1 MAAER
6 THLGTIRGRVTV
18 GATVAASLV
27 LVVTAVGLVIA
38 QHRIL
43 TSNLDGSL
51 RLRADDLVATI
62 IGGQLPEVLADQG
75 DTDAV
80 AQVVGA
86 DGEVLAASSN
96 LAGLRAIADLPE
108 SGDVFATAKLSI
120 DDGSF
125 RLMSRRIQ
133 LGGTGLA
140 IHVGASRDDVVEST
154 RALSASLGVA
164 VPALLAALAALTW
177 WAVGRTLA
185 PIEAIRAEVAAIG
198 GTELH
203 RRVPEPSTDDEVGRL
218 ARTMNEMLDRVE
230 EARLRQQR
238 FVADASHELRSPLTR
253 IRSALEVDLA
263 HPAGA
268 DPAATHQSNLEEII
282 GMQRLVEDLLQL
294 ARLDAVAGPARRDVI
309 DLDDLV
315 FGDARR
321 LRADGRAQIDTSAV
335 SAARV
340 CGDPDQL
347 ARAIRNV
354 TDNAVR
360 HAASLVTIGLAEQ
373 DSTVELTVTD
383 DGPGIPPAQIER
395 IFDRFTTLDAA
406 RTHGG
411 KDGGG
416 VGLGLAITKEIVERH
431 GGSIVVDPSRRSGA
445 RFVVRLPA
453 CP

>member
-1 MAAER
+1 MAIER
-6 THLGTIRGRVTV
+6 THRGTIRGRVTA

-51 RLRADDLVATI
+51 RLRADDLVATV

-86 DGEVLAASSN
+86 DGDVLAASSN
-96 LAGLRAIADLPE
+96 LAGLPAIAEMPE
-108 SGDVFATAKLSI
+108 IFDVFATTRLSI

-125 RLMSRRIQ
+125 RLLSRRIQ
-133 LGGTGLA
+133 LGGTSGA

-154 RALSASLGVA
+154 RALAASLGVA

-177 WAVGRTLA
+177 WSVGRTLG

-198 GTELH
+198 GSEPH
-203 RRVPEPSTDDEVGRL
+203 RRVPQPRNDDEVGRL

-253 IRSALEVDLA
+253 MRSALEVDLA
-263 HPAGA
+263 HPSGA
-268 DPAATHQSNLEEII
+268 DPTATAESTLEEII
-282 GMQRLVEDLLQL
+282 GMQRLVDDLLQL
-294 ARLDAVAGPARRDVI
+294 ARLDAATGPARREVI

-321 LRADGRAQIDTSAV
+321 LRADGRARIDTSAV
-335 SAARV
+335 APARV

-360 HAASLVTIGLAEQ
+360 HAASLVTVGLVEQ
-373 DSTVELTVTD
+373 DSTVVLTVAD
-383 DGPGIPPAQIER
+383 DGPGIPSEQVER
-395 IFDRFTTLDAA
+395 VFDRFTRLDDA
-406 RTHGG
+406 RTHRDHGG
-411 KDGGG
+411 F
-416 VGLGLAITKEIVERH
+416 GLGLAITKEIVERH
-431 GGSIVVDPSRRSGA
+431 GGSIVVDPGSGA
-445 RFVVRLPA
+445 RFVLRLPA
-453 CP
+453 CT